1 MNYNIVEINAII
13 GVAYTVVVTLVFI
26 VLLIKKGVPPIF
38 KSNTKRKIERLE
50 YDLKEHSKEY
60 FRVRERNS
68 ELRAKLNIMDK
79 NRTLSLK
86 EVDKYFE

>member
-13 GVAYTVVVTLVFI
+13 GVAYTVVLTLVFI

-50 YDLKEHSKEY
+50 YDLKEHSEEY

>member
-26 VLLIKKGVPPIF
+26 ILLIKKGVPTIF

-50 YDLKEHSKEY
+50 YDLKEHSEEY

-68 ELRAKLNIMDK
+68 ELRAKLNIMD
-79 NRTLSLK
+79 
-86 EVDKYFE
+86 